1 MLLGL
6 ISSNGSRSDVSTSF
20 KRLQAEKLAAD
31 SVLCELT
38 PLKSIQDAAALKE
51 YIANV
56 NTKTEVCV
64 HWYTIVSTAHRISTG
79 FTRGAEALER
89 KA

>member
-6 ISSNGSRSDVSTSF
+6 ISSNGSHPDVSTSF

-51 YIANV
+51 YIVNL

-64 HWYTIVSTAHRISTG
+64 RWYICCLNLSSYLYRFYKKS
-79 FTRGAEALER
+79 
-89 KA
+89 